1 MFQALTTAT
10 IDDPHAIENGDA
22 FNTVA
27 ANVQDYEEITD
38 AYVPSQLD
46 ELAKLMLSDFLN

>member
-1 MFQALTTAT
+1 MLIALTFAT

-27 ANVQDYEEITD
+27 ANVQDY
-38 AYVPSQLD
+38 Y
-46 ELAKLMLSDFLN
+46 